1 MKLSQHQMGHKRQV
15 SNLRDDA
22 LGFKSNEV
30 ENKEGSLPGAA
41 SVQLINS
48 NPSLMNT
55 DKNFATISGV
65 ANDQPD

>member
-15 SNLRDDA
+15 SNLRNDA
-22 LGFKSNEV
+22 SGYKSNEI

-48 NPSLMNT
+48 NQSLM
-55 DKNFATISGV
+55 DM
-65 ANDQPD
+65 D

>member
-15 SNLRDDA
+15 SNLRNDA
-22 LGFKSNEV
+22 SGFKSNEI

-48 NPSLMNT
+48 NQSLM
-55 DKNFATISGV
+55 DM
-65 ANDQPD
+65 D